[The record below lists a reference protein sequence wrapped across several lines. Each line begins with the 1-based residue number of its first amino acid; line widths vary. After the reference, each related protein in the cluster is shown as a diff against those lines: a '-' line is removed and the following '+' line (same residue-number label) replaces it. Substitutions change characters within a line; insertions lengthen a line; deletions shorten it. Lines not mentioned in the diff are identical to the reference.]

1 MGGGTMLTMNHLCT
15 VVPPYLLQHL
25 ARAQEGSGP
34 RFTSSLAGVAG
45 RTLEHD
51 TAVRAGRSPSRTA
64 GHGTPGLIRTISD
77 AHGSQTL
84 PGAQVRA
91 EGAPATGDAAAD
103 EAHAGLGD
111 TYALYQE
118 VYGRS
123 SLDGAGLPLDA
134 TVHYGQDYDNAFW
147 DGQRMVFGDGDGQV
161 FTRFTVSPSVIG
173 HELTHGVTQFTA
185 GLAYQGQSGALN
197 ESLSDVFG
205 VLVEQHAAGQS
216 AAQASWLVGQGL
228 FLPAVQGRALRDMA
242 APGTAYDDDVLGKDP
257 QPATMAGYVV
267 TTDDNGGV
275 HLNSGIPNHAFQLA
289 AVALGGH
296 AWERAGQV
304 WFDVLTGG
312 TLAADVDFAGFA
324 SATVA
329 AAGSRYGAGSDVQG
343 AVRTAWT
350 QVGVAVR

>member
-1 MGGGTMLTMNHLCT
+1 MVAMNHVCT
-15 VVPPYLLQHL
+15 IVPPYLLQHL
-25 ARAQEGSGP
+25 AGSRADRSA
-34 RFTSSLAGVAG
+34 RFTSSVADVAG

-51 TAVRAGRSPSRTA
+51 AAVRAARSSSLTA
-64 GHGTPGLIRTISD
+64 GPGAPGLTRTISD

-91 EGAPATGDAAAD
+91 EGAEATGDAAAD
-103 EAHAGLGD
+103 EAYAGLGD
-111 TYALYQE
+111 TYALYQQA
-118 VYGRS
+118 YGRS
-123 SLDGAGLPLDA
+123 SLDGAGLLLGA
-134 TVHYGQDYDNAFW
+134 TVHYGRAYDNAFW
-147 DGQRMVFGDGDGQV
+147 DGERMVFGDGDGEV

-185 GLAYQGQSGALN
+185 GLVYQGQSGALN

-216 AAQASWLVGQGL
+216 AAEASWLVGQGL

-242 APGTAYDDDVLGKDP
+242 APGTAYDDDVLGRDP
-257 QPATMAGYVV
+257 QPATMTGYVE

-289 AVALGGH
+289 AVAMGGR

-312 TLAADVDFAGFA
+312 TLAADVDFAVFA
-324 SATVA
+324 AATVA
-329 AAGSRYGAGSDVQG
+329 AAGSRYGDGSDVQG
-343 AVRTAWT
+343 AVRTAWN
-350 QVGVAVR
+350 QVGVSVR